1 MWIRMDEWIDPL
13 RFLLCLLFLL
23 IASIYDIKTREVPNW
38 VWAVFAPIGLA
49 LTFTSLAL
57 GGWSYQRITML
68 VISAF
73 LTICLSVA
81 LFYIGMFGG
90 ADAKALMCL
99 AAAMPIYPEEFELTA
114 RLLLPMPPIS
124 TFNNAVLVA
133 SLLTIAISF
142 RNLIDLIKSKGRI
155 FEGLEEDS
163 LVKKIAA
170 FITGFRVDAE
180 KIVDEK
186 HYYIL
191 LEEFSRGENGKLIRR
206 LKILRSL
213 NNEEQEEKLIPKE
226 LCGKV
231 WVTMGLPFLVFI
243 MLGFLTSFIFGD
255 IIFWLIATAAR

>member
-1 MWIRMDEWIDPL
+1 
-13 RFLLCLLFLL
+13 
-23 IASIYDIKTREVPNW
+23 
-38 VWAVFAPIGLA
+38 
-49 LTFTSLAL
+49 
-57 GGWSYQRITML
+57 
-68 VISAF
+68 
-73 LTICLSVA
+73 
-81 LFYIGMFGG
+81 
-90 ADAKALMCL
+90 
-99 AAAMPIYPEEFELTA
+99 MPIYPEEFELTA